1 VTQPSLGAGRETTWS
16 PAPRHDS
23 SPALATLRRVHR
35 LRTRQRQRFR
45 VRVGVRAAGVAAT
58 GMVLLTG
65 CAGSDQADPV
75 QEATGGVALRLVIP
89 DATMREPEVPC
100 SGARA
105 FRFAHPQA
113 PYIIEDPDGQ
123 AVATGAL
130 PEGRAE
136 KAFNVDLGD
145 GRQPTV
151 CVMSLEVAGVDSLDG
166 HSLVIGDR
174 TPLPISRNRSLGDI
188 PEVVLQ

>member
-1 VTQPSLGAGRETTWS
+1 LRPGARI
-16 PAPRHDS
+16 
-23 SPALATLRRVHR
+23 RV
-35 LRTRQRQRFR
+35 
-45 VRVGVRAAGVAAT
+45 AAAVASGVA
-58 GMVLLTG
+58 VLIACSG
-65 CAGSDQADPV
+65 NDEADPV
-75 QEATGGVALRLVIP
+75 AAATGGVALRLVIP
-89 DATMREPEVPC
+89 DATMRELEVPC

-113 PYIIEDPDGQ
+113 PYTIEDPDGQ
-123 AVATGAL
+123 AVAEGAL

-166 HSLVIGDR
+166 HSLVIGER
-174 TPLPISRNRSLGDI
+174 APLPISRNRNLGDI
-188 PEVVLQ
+188 AEVVLQ